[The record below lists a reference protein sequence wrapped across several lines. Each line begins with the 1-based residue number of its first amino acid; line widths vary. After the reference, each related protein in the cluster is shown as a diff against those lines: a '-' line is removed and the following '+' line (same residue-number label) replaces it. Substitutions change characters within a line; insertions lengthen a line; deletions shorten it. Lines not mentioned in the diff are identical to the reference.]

1 MVFVTFSSLFSF
13 EGMKMGS
20 FALRIPHLD
29 KLVHFVFYLV
39 MFVTAF
45 FVIKDHFL
53 PRLKLRTVL
62 WGVLSFTIIYGM
74 IIEVLQYTLTV
85 NRQGD
90 IMDALANSMG
100 AIVGLMLTKSLIYKG
115 GSLK

>member
-1 MVFVTFSSLFSF
+1 
-13 EGMKMGS
+13 
-20 FALRIPHLD
+20 
-29 KLVHFVFYLV
+29 
-39 MFVTAF
+39 
-45 FVIKDHFL
+45 
-53 PRLKLRTVL
+53 
-62 WGVLSFTIIYGM
+62 VLSFTIIYGM